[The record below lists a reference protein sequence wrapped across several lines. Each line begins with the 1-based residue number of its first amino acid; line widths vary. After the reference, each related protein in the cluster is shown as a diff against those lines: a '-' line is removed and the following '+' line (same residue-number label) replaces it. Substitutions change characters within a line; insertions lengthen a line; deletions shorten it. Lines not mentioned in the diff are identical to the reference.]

1 MTMLKRFGLAA
12 MATAVVF
19 GVLPGLALAGR
30 PKGGVVVS
38 PFGPIYNTNSPEWKM
53 AGGNPLIYEQIMEEK
68 MLMQQQQQFLKQQQ
82 QMMKANQG
90 KPGLNQTPAAASAGF
105 NALAA
110 PQRKKK
116 KRRTYVPTG
125 TSATADPGKPATTA
139 KPAAGTTEPSKT
151 PSTTLPTAKT
161 PSKP

>member
-12 MATAVVF
+12 MATAVVLA
-19 GVLPGLALAGR
+19 VMPGLVLAGP

-68 MLMQQQQQFLKQQQ
+68 MLMQQQQMFLKQQQ

-90 KPGLNQTPAAASAGF
+90 KPGLNQTPASPSTGF
-105 NALAA
+105 NALA

-125 TSATADPGKPATTA
+125 TSAKAEPGKSATAT
-139 KPAAGTTEPSKT
+139 KPEAGAGTSESSKT
-151 PSTTLPTAKT
+151 PSTAPKT

>member
-1 MTMLKRFGLAA
+1 LKRFGLAA
-12 MATAVVF
+12 MATAVV
-19 GVLPGLALAGR
+19 LALMPGLVVAGR
-30 PKGGVVVS
+30 PRSGVVVS

-68 MLMQQQQQFLKQQQ
+68 MLMQQQQMLLKQQQ

-90 KPGLNQTPAAASAGF
+90 KPGLNQTPASASTGI

-139 KPAAGTTEPSKT
+139 KPAAGTSERSKT
-151 PSTTLPTAKT
+151 PSTTAKT